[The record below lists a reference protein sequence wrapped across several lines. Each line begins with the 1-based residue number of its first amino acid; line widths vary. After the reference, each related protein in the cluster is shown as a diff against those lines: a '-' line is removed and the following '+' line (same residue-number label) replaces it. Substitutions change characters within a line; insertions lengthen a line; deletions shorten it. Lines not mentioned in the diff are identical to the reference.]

1 MNARLVVGEV
11 LRPHGIAGMLKIRPY
26 VDDKKRFLDLKKV
39 YIDGVTHKVLKASVA
54 ADAVYVCLSGVADR
68 NAAELFRGKFLEID
82 REDAVA
88 LEEGRYF
95 VADVLGCAAVTE
107 TGKPIGVVADIES
120 KSYAD
125 VYTLKTA
132 DGKRVVFP
140 LLKDVLKEID
150 VDKRRVVLYEKRFSE
165 VALYED

>member
-1 MNARLVVGEV
+1 M
-11 LRPHGIAGMLKIRPY
+11 
-26 VDDKKRFLDLKKV
+26 
-39 YIDGVTHKVLKASVA
+39 LKASVA

>member
-39 YIDGVTHKVLKASVA
+39 YIDGETHKVLKASVA

-88 LEEGRYF
+88 LE
-95 VADVLGCAAVTE
+95 VATIVVVTRALAVDPTKIVE
-107 TGKPIGVVADIES
+107 NKIEIVIVPMTT
-120 KSYAD
+120 K
-125 VYTLKTA
+125 
-132 DGKRVVFP
+132 
-140 LLKDVLKEID
+140 
-150 VDKRRVVLYEKRFSE
+150 
-165 VALYED
+165 